1 MESWDIGRLVYL
13 VLLGTVL
20 IGWVFVQNRQ
30 SLGKTLQQIMAWV
43 FIFLGMIAAVGLWD
57 DIRQTVQSTQ
67 AVLADQGQIEVPRA
81 PDGHYYLTLSIND
94 TPIRF
99 VVDTGATQMVLTQQD
114 ARRAGID
121 MDRLIYSGR
130 ALTANGEVRT
140 APAQLDT
147 VQLGPFADNGLTAWV
162 NDGDMAGSLLGMDYL
177 QRWSRIEI
185 ADNAL
190 LLTR

>member
-57 DIRQTVQSTQ
+57 DIRQTVQPTQ